1 MKKYTIGQELI
12 SILLDNMNKTYQQ
25 CGAERGKLHMIEY
38 KEASDF
44 SVLGEAEIRCDYIAG
59 VATSSARRWRK
70 EKDYIRQVA
79 ESNSIF
85 ASPVIVQWIIESSH
99 DYPLY
104 YAHLQ
109 SIECLRNA
117 ILQQC

>member
-1 MKKYTIGQELI
+1 MDQELI
-12 SILLDNMNKTYQQ
+12 AILHNKMNTTYQQ
-25 CGAERGKLHMIEY
+25 CATERRKLDRIEH
-38 KEASDF
+38 EVESDY
-44 SVLGEAEIRCDYIAG
+44 SVLFEVEIHCDYIAG